1 MPEQMKLVL
10 MNPEAVHRNRHLSD
24 SVKTAEYGEYREE
37 KQMDNTR
44 TLCGANS
51 YVQKYYFNHDDFG
64 NLPEHV
70 KQELQI
76 LCVMFTEEN
85 GGIITL
91 TFDEDGTLKF
101 NVTRDDADVLF
112 DDIGSELAI
121 RKIQKEKEELLNNL
135 ELYYK
140 MFFLKGSM

>member
-1 MPEQMKLVL
+1 MC
-10 MNPEAVHRNRHLSD
+10 
-24 SVKTAEYGEYREE
+24 EE
-37 KQMDNTR
+37 R

-51 YVQKYYFNHDDFG
+51 YVQKFYFNNDDFG

-91 TFDEDGTLKF
+91 TFDADGTLKF

-140 MFFLKGSM
+140 MFFLKGGA

>member
-1 MPEQMKLVL
+1 
-10 MNPEAVHRNRHLSD
+10 
-24 SVKTAEYGEYREE
+24 
-37 KQMDNTR
+37 MDNTR

-70 KQELQI
+70 RQELQI
-76 LCVMFTEEN
+76 MCVMFTEEN

-91 TFDEDGTLKF
+91 TFDEDGTLRF

-121 RKIQKEKEELLNNL
+121 RKIRKEKEELLNNL

>member
-1 MPEQMKLVL
+1 MC
-10 MNPEAVHRNRHLSD
+10 
-24 SVKTAEYGEYREE
+24 EE
-37 KQMDNTR
+37 R

-51 YVQKYYFNHDDFG
+51 YVQKFYFNNDDFG
-64 NLPEHV
+64 NLPGEHHA
-70 KQELQI
+70 QDLQI

-91 TFDEDGTLKF
+91 TFDADGTLKF

-135 ELYYK
+135 ELYYR
-140 MFFLKGSM
+140 MFFLKDRP